1 MSYALEPKIEE
12 MMITSLD
19 REKEILLQM
28 SLDPFLLWMQIMQ
41 RVKLL

>member
-1 MSYALEPKIEE
+1 MSYALEPMIEE

-28 SLDPFLLWMQIMQ
+28 SLDLFLLWMQIML

>member
-28 SLDPFLLWMQIMQ
+28 SLDLFLLWMQIMQ